1 MDIIALIYS
10 DKEQKLSGI
19 EQLVAAVHWGVGKL
33 RRYTTFAVKVE
44 VVVEDDAYLVVL
56 KD

>member
-1 MDIIALIYS
+1 M
-10 DKEQKLSGI
+10 SGV

-44 VVVEDDAYLVVL
+44 VVVEDDAHLVVL